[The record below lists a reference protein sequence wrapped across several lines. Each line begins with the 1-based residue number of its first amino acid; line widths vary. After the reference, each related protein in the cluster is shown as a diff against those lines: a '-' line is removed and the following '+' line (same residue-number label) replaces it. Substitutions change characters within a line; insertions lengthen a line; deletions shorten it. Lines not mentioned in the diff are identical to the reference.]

1 MKNKNIT
8 KYIFCLVM
16 SFFVIACDF
25 DIPNPNAASEDQVLN
40 TAEGLFALSI
50 GIRTAYSAGSDLSAL
65 RDVILTPGV
74 TTRELA
80 ITSTFQSL
88 IDLEEGGPLLPNDN
102 GNTTRLFTRLNRVK
116 GMAENLIASAPTV
129 PLIEG
134 TRIGFIAYGHLF
146 KAICLGNLAQNF
158 EQVPINNSLNNDAVF
173 SSRQEAFQEAIL
185 LLEQAISLISTTP
198 VSNEF
203 SNTVLAGDIDLTN
216 TINAY
221 LSRYNLFAG
230 NYQAAIDAADQ
241 VDLTSTSVFRFDGEN
256 INPIFDQINNGPP
269 SYTARQNFG
278 TSLFDPAD
286 GRLGFYM
293 ELYNPPD
300 STNQNGL
307 LIARLKGFFSANDP
321 IPLYLPGE
329 VTLNKAEANA
339 RLNQLNDAIVEIN
352 KIRTKTDDPFG
363 INADL
368 PDYSGPVTTEA
379 VLDEI
384 YLNRR
389 AELFLTG
396 VSLEDSRRFSRPEPP
411 ATPDLSSERNRNF
424 YPYPLE
430 ERLNNPNTP
439 SDPNI

>member
-1 MKNKNIT
+1 MENKNMT
-8 KYIFCLVM
+8 KYIFCLIM
-16 SFFVIACDF
+16 SFFIAACDF
-25 DIPNPNAASEDQVLN
+25 DIPNPNAASEDQVLT

-50 GIRTAYSAGSDLSAL
+50 GIRTTYSSGSNLSAL

-116 GMAENLIASAPTV
+116 GMAENLIASAPNV

-134 TRIGFIAYGHLF
+134 TRSGFIAYGHLF
-146 KAICLGNLAQNF
+146 KAMCLGNLAQNF
-158 EQVPINNSLNNDAVF
+158 EEVPINNSLNNDANF
-173 SSRQEAFQEAIL
+173 SPRQTAYEEAIQ
-185 LLEQAISLISTTP
+185 LLEQAISLINATP

-203 SNTVLAGDIDLTN
+203 SNTVLAGDINLTN
-216 TINAY
+216 VINAY

-230 NYQAAIDAADQ
+230 NYQAAIDAANQ
-241 VDLTSTSVFRFDGEN
+241 VDLTSTSVFRYDGEN
-256 INPIFDQINNGPP
+256 LNPVFDQINNGPP

-278 TSLFDPAD
+278 TTLFDPAD
-286 GRLGFYM
+286 GRLDFYM
-293 ELYNPPD
+293 ELFDPTD

-307 LIARLKGFFSANDP
+307 PIARLKGFFAANDP

-329 VTLNKAEANA
+329 VTLNKAEALA
-339 RLNQLNDAIVEIN
+339 RLNQLDDAILEIN
-352 KIRTKTDDPFG
+352 EVRTKTDDPFG
-363 INADL
+363 VNAGL
-368 PDYSGPVTTEA
+368 PVYGGAITSEA
-379 VLDEI
+379 VLNEI
-384 YLNRR
+384 FLNRR

-396 VSLEDSRRFSRPEPP
+396 VSLEDSRRFGRPEPP
-411 ATPDLSSERNRNF
+411 TTPDLSSERNRNF

-439 SDPNI
+439 TDPGI

>member
-1 MKNKNIT
+1 MENKNI
-8 KYIFCLVM
+8 KYIICLVM
-16 SFFVIACDF
+16 SFLIGACDF
-25 DIPNPNAASEDQVLN
+25 DIPNPNAASEDQVLT

-50 GIRTAYSAGSDLSAL
+50 GIRTTYSAGSNLSAL

-116 GMAENLIASAPTV
+116 GMAENLIASAPNV

-134 TRIGFIAYGHLF
+134 TRSGFIAYGHLF

-158 EQVPINNSLNNDAVF
+158 EQVPIDNSLNNDAAF
-173 SSRQEAFQEAIL
+173 SPRQAAYEEAIQ
-185 LLEQAISLISTTP
+185 LLEQAISLINTTP
-198 VSNEF
+198 ISSEF
-203 SNTVLAGDIDLTN
+203 STTVLAGNIDLGN
-216 TINAY
+216 TLNAY

-230 NYQAAIDAADQ
+230 NYQAAIDAADA
-241 VDLTSTSVFRFDGEN
+241 VDLSSTSIFSFDGEN
-256 INPIFDQINNGPP
+256 LNPIFDQINNGPP

-278 TSLFDPAD
+278 TPLLDPAD
-286 GRLGFYM
+286 GRLDFYT
-293 ELYNPPD
+293 ELYDPVD

-307 LIARLKGFFSANDP
+307 PIARLKGFFGANDP
-321 IPLYLPGE
+321 IPVYVPGE
-329 VTLNKAEANA
+329 VLLNKAEALA
-339 RLNQLNDAIVEIN
+339 RLNQLNEAITEIN
-352 KIRTKTDDPFG
+352 KVRTKTDDPFG

-368 PDYSGPVTTEA
+368 PAYGGAITAEA
-379 VLDEI
+379 VLEEI
-384 YLNRR
+384 FLNRR

-396 VSLEDSRRFSRPEPP
+396 VSLEDSRRFGRPEPP

-439 SDPNI
+439 DDPGI